1 MRLWISASQLS
12 EADRG
17 KNTEIFFARAQRSFS
32 TFLLRNDARLKKGE
46 NNIASILQ
54 LNLPEIKEKN
64 VIRFSVLNDSN
75 KLELMEEK
83 KHLIPFLKKHLKND
97 NILFEIIVKKNNII
111 ETKYSEKEKYEM
123 LLKKNPELGLLR
135 STFNLEF

>member
-1 MRLWISASQLS
+1 
-12 EADRG
+12 
-17 KNTEIFFARAQRSFS
+17 
-32 TFLLRNDARLKKGE
+32 
-46 NNIASILQ
+46 
-54 LNLPEIKEKN
+54 
-64 VIRFSVLNDSN
+64 
-75 KLELMEEK
+75 MEEK
-83 KHLIPFLKKHLKND
+83 KHLIPFLKKYLKND